1 MPHLTP
7 FNSKFQFSRRGP
19 KNRTEQF
26 LELIFEASRA
36 LASTLDLE
44 QTLKTVAQMAV
55 PQLADWCVVD
65 LIEKDGELSRLI
77 TAHKDPDMVEVAHE
91 FYQAHPP
98 TKDALTGIPKVARTG
113 ETEVIYKIT
122 DDILRS
128 MSTSESH
135 LKAMREF
142 KLQSG
147 ISVPLKSGDKILGVM
162 TFIYAESDRQYSPED
177 VFWAEEIGRRAAVAV
192 ENSLNYQTEQKQR
205 INAERELS
213 LLAEVVR
220 NMPAGI
226 VIAEAPSGKLILGNS
241 EVQKI
246 FRHAFK
252 PSESFDEYNLWN
264 GFKIDGTPFGIDDWQ
279 LARSIKNGERI
290 VGEEMKIRRGDGTY
304 GVLSVSSAPI
314 YNHEGKIVAGVCA
327 FIDITEKK
335 NSEDELRVAK
345 EAAEAANLAKTRF
358 LANMSHEIR
367 TPLGVIS
374 GHLDLLLSGKQ
385 NEEERNE
392 ALQVMKRNSDLLE
405 NLIEDLLDLSRVE
418 TGRLQIEKVSFFLPN
433 LISDVLSVVRLRAE
447 EKGLELSFRFMS
459 DVPNEIVSDPTR
471 IKQILI
477 NVLGNAVKFT
487 DKGTVS
493 ICVDYAKPF
502 LSFEV
507 TDSGRGISAEQASR
521 LFQPFT
527 QVDSS
532 ATRRFGGTGL
542 GLALSRRLAQ
552 SLGGELL
559 LERSKP
565 DHGTTFSIRLPIEEG
580 KNSIPIHELRSEVKT
595 FGSFKQ
601 KLNRLTN
608 IKVLL
613 VDDSADNRLLV
624 SKLLKIEGAVV
635 ETAEDGADGVLKALD
650 GDFDIVLMDIQMPRM
665 DGHEA
670 VQNLRTAGYSKP
682 IIALTAHAFQEERDR
697 SLSCGFNEHL
707 TKPIPRN
714 ELVARIRKLTHH

>member
-1 MPHLTP
+1 MPYFTP
-7 FNSKFQFSRRGP
+7 FSIKSPFGRRGP
-19 KNRTEQF
+19 RTRTEQF

-44 QTLKTVAQMAV
+44 RTLKTVAQMAV
-55 PQLADWCVVD
+55 PQLADWCIVD
-65 LIEKDGELSRLI
+65 LIGKDGELSRLI
-77 TAHKDPDMVEVAHE
+77 TAHKDPEMVEVAQE
-91 FYQAHPP
+91 FFQAHPP
-98 TKDALTGIPKVARTG
+98 NTSNTGIPRVAQTG
-113 ETEVIYKIT
+113 QTEVIYKIT
-122 DDILRS
+122 EETLRS
-128 MSTSESH
+128 VSLSESH

-142 KLQSG
+142 KLQSA
-147 ISVPLKSGDKILGVM
+147 ISVPLKSGQKLLGVM
-162 TFIYAESDRQYSPED
+162 TFIYAESGRYYSPED

-192 ENSLNYQTEQKQR
+192 ENSLNYQSEQEQR
-205 INAERELS
+205 RHAERELS

-226 VIAEAPSGKLILGNS
+226 IIAEAPTGKLILGNS

-252 PSESFDEYNLWN
+252 PSENFEEYNLWN
-264 GFKIDGTPFGIDDWQ
+264 GFKIDGTPFTSDDWQ
-279 LARSIKNGERI
+279 LARSVKNGERI
-290 VGEEMKIRRGDGTY
+290 VGEEMRVRRGDGTY

-314 YNHEGKIVAGVCA
+314 YNREGKIVAGVCA

-335 NSEDELRVAK
+335 NSENELRVAK

-367 TPLGVIS
+367 TPLGVIT
-374 GHLDLLLSGKQ
+374 GHLDLLLTGKHT
-385 NEEERNE
+385 E
-392 ALQVMKRNSDLLE
+392 AEKLETIQVMKRNADLLE

-418 TGRLQIEKVSFFLPN
+418 TGKLRIEKVSFFLPN
-433 LISDVLSVVRLRAE
+433 LISDVLSVVKLKAE
-447 EKGLELSFRFMS
+447 EKGLELNFRFMS

-487 DKGTVS
+487 EKGNVS

-507 TDSGRGISAEQASR
+507 TDSGKGISAEQAAR

-559 LERSKP
+559 LERSQP
-565 DHGTTFSIRLPIEEG
+565 DKGTTFSIRLPIEEG
-580 KNSIPIHELRSEVKT
+580 QNSVPIHELRSEMRT
-595 FGSFKQ
+595 FVAPQ
-601 KLNRLTN
+601 ANRNRLTN
-608 IKVLL
+608 VKVLL

-624 SKLLKIEGAVV
+624 SKLLKIEGAIV
-635 ETAEDGADGVLKALD
+635 ETADDGADGVLKALD
-650 GDFDIVLMDIQMPRM
+650 GEHDVVLMDIQMPRM

-670 VQNLRTAGYSKP
+670 VQNLRSAGYSKP
-682 IIALTAHAFQEERDR
+682 IIALTAHAFQEEKDR
-697 SLSCGFNEHL
+697 CLRVGFNEHL
-707 TKPIPRN
+707 TKPIQRN
-714 ELVARIRKLTHH
+714 DLVESIRKLTHH

>member
-1 MPHLTP
+1 MAHFTP
-7 FNSKFQFSRRGP
+7 FNIKSPFSRRGP
-19 KNRTEQF
+19 GTRSEQY
-26 LELIFEASRA
+26 LELVFEASLA

-65 LIEKDGELSRLI
+65 LIEKNGDLNRLI
-77 TAHKDPDMVEVAHE
+77 TAHNDPKMVEIAHE
-91 FYQAHPP
+91 FFQAHPP
-98 TKDALTGIPKVARTG
+98 NFSSSAGIPRVARTG
-113 ETEVIYKIT
+113 ETEVVFQVT
-122 DDILRS
+122 DNILRS
-128 MSTSESH
+128 MNMSEIQ
-135 LKAMREF
+135 LKAAREF
-142 KLQSG
+142 KIRSG
-147 ISVPLKSGDKILGVM
+147 ISVPLKSGKKILGVM
-162 TFIYAESDRQYSPED
+162 TFIYAESEREYTSED

-192 ENSLNYQTEQKQR
+192 ENSLNYQHEQKQR
-205 INAERELS
+205 MNAEKELS

-226 VIAEAPSGKLILGNS
+226 IIAEAPSGKLILGNA

-246 FRHAFK
+246 FRHPFK
-252 PSESFDEYNLWN
+252 PTETFEQYSLWN
-264 GFKIDGTPFGIDDWQ
+264 GFKIDGTPFSSDDWQ

-290 VGEEMKIRRGDGTY
+290 VGEEMKIKRGDSTY

-314 YNHEGKIVAGVCA
+314 YNRDGRIIAGVCA

-335 NSEDELRVAK
+335 NNENELRIAK
-345 EAAEAANLAKTRF
+345 EAAESASLAKTRF

-367 TPLGVIS
+367 TPLGVIT

-385 NEEERNE
+385 SEAERLE
-392 ALQVMKRNSDLLE
+392 ALQVMKRNADLLE

-418 TGRLQIEKVSFFLPN
+418 TGKLRIEKVSFFLPN
-433 LISDVLSVVRLRAE
+433 LIGDVLSVVKLKAE

-459 DVPNEIVSDPTR
+459 DVPNEIISDPTR

-487 DKGTVS
+487 DKGSVS
-493 ICVDYAKPF
+493 ISVDYAKPY
-502 LSFEV
+502 LSFKI
-507 TDSGRGISAEQASR
+507 TDSGRGISSGEAAR

-527 QVDSS
+527 QVDNS

-552 SLGGELL
+552 SLGGELV
-559 LERSKP
+559 LERSIP
-565 DHGTTFSIRLPIEEG
+565 DQGTTFAIRLPIEEG
-580 KNSIPIHELRSEVKT
+580 LNSVPIHELRSEMKT
-595 FGSFKQ
+595 FSAPQQ

-608 IKVLL
+608 VKVLL

-624 SKLLKIEGAVV
+624 SKLLKIEGALV
-635 ETAEDGADGVLKALD
+635 ETADDGAEGVLRALD
-650 GDFDIVLMDIQMPRM
+650 GDHDIVLMDIQMPRM

-670 VQNLRTAGYSKP
+670 VQNLRSAGYNKP

-697 SLSCGFNEHL
+697 SLRLGFNDHL

-714 ELVARIRKLTHH
+714 DLVERIRTLTHH

>member
-1 MPHLTP
+1 MPQFTP
-7 FNSKFQFSRRGP
+7 FNIKSPFGRKGP
-19 KNRTEQF
+19 RTRTEQF

-36 LASTLDLE
+36 LASNLDLE
-44 QTLKTVAQMAV
+44 QTLKTVAQLAV

-65 LIEKDGELSRLI
+65 LIEKDGKLNRLI
-77 TAHKDPDMVEVAHE
+77 TAHQDPGMVEVAHE
-91 FYQAHPP
+91 FMRAHPP
-98 TKDALTGIPKVARTG
+98 NFTSETGIPKVARTG
-113 ETEVIYKIT
+113 ETEVVYEIT
-122 DDILRS
+122 DEILRS
-128 MSTSESH
+128 MTTSESH
-135 LKAMREF
+135 FKAMREF
-142 KLQSG
+142 HLRSG
-147 ISVPLKSGDKILGVM
+147 ISVPLKSGAKILGVM
-162 TFIYAESDRQYSPED
+162 TFLYAESGRKYSSED

-192 ENSLNYQTEQKQR
+192 ENSLNYQNAQEQR
-205 INAERELS
+205 LSAERELS

-226 VIAEAPSGKLILGNS
+226 VIAEAPTGKLILGNS

-252 PSESFDEYNLWN
+252 ASENFEEYNLWN
-264 GFKIDGTPFGIDDWQ
+264 GFKIDGTPFTANDWQ
-279 LARSIKNGERI
+279 LARSVKNGERI
-290 VGEEMKIRRGDGTY
+290 VSEEMRFRRGDGTY
-304 GVLSVSSAPI
+304 GFLSVSSAPI
-314 YNHEGKIVAGVCA
+314 YNREGKIVAGVCA

-335 NSEDELRVAK
+335 NSENELRVAK
-345 EAAEAANLAKTRF
+345 EAAEAASLAKTRF

-367 TPLGVIS
+367 TPLGVII

-385 NEEERNE
+385 PEGERLE
-392 ALQVMKRNSDLLE
+392 AMQVMKRNADLLE

-418 TGRLQIEKVSFFLPN
+418 TGKLRIEKISFFLPN
-433 LISDVLSVVRLRAE
+433 LISDVLSVVKLKAE

-459 DVPNEIVSDPTR
+459 DVPNEIISDPTR

-487 DKGTVS
+487 DRGNISVS
-493 ICVDYAKPF
+493 VDYAKPF

-507 TDSGRGISAEQASR
+507 TDSGKGITPEQAAS

-565 DHGTTFSIRLPIEEG
+565 DHGTTFSIRLPIAEG
-580 KNSIPIHELRSEVKT
+580 MNATPIHELRSEIQT
-595 FGSFKQ
+595 FSAPQEKR
-601 KLNRLTN
+601 NRLIN

-624 SKLLKIEGAVV
+624 SKLLKIEGALV

-650 GDFDIVLMDIQMPRM
+650 GDFDLVLMDIQMPRM

-670 VQNLRTAGYSKP
+670 VQNLRAAGFNKP
-682 IIALTAHAFQEERDR
+682 IIALTAHAFREEKERCLR
-697 SLSCGFNEHL
+697 VGFNEHL
-707 TKPIPRN
+707 TKPIQRN
-714 ELVARIRKLTHH
+714 DLVERIRKLTHH